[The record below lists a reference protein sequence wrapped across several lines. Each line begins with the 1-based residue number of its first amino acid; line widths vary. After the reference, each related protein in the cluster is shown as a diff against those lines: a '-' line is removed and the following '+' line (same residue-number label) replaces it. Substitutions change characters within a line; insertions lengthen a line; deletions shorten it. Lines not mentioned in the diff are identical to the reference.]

1 MDEILASIRKII
13 AEEPRGLGLAAADGT
28 RTVAPAMTAATATA
42 TAAPPSS
49 SAATV
54 APAQLGTQ
62 AAAPSAA
69 LASPAPGT
77 ANSPASIPQVLRE
90 LAAAIPRAEPAVVS
104 PSADDDLSDL
114 LEPASGPAQTR
125 PAGAPAST
133 ERVESALDALAAGLA
148 GGAAARQAPAV
159 LQTAMPVE
167 PPHPS
172 LPQPGM
178 SAGHAPD
185 IAEPVE
191 SAPVAT
197 SHVAYQAAPAEVAEA
212 SPAHNGPMADSVA
225 SAPLAAPRTLEDA
238 VVEMLRPLLRSW
250 LDENLPALV
259 ERALQAELAEMSKA
273 HQN

>member
-28 RTVAPAMTAATATA
+28 RTIAPAMTAA

-62 AAAPSAA
+62 AAAASA
-69 LASPAPGT
+69 APGT

-167 PPHPS
+167 PPPPS
-172 LPQPGM
+172 LPQLGM

-191 SAPVAT
+191 SAPAAASAA

-212 SPAHNGPMADSVA
+212 SPALNGPMADSLA

-259 ERALQAELAEMSKA
+259 ERALQAELEEMSKA